1 MVERFWKAHG
11 LGNDYLV
18 WTDGLSSQSNE
29 LTVQRVVKI
38 CDRHR
43 GLGSDGLLEPKTSTR
58 ADIGLQIWNPDGS
71 TAEKSGNGIRIF
83 AWWWAVYQ
91 NRVVGTTPFTID
103 TGHDLVYCVVDRV
116 LGIVDVEMGRATF
129 DKALIPTAEV
139 VWARSIQMPDGRS
152 VCAYTVGIGN
162 PHCVIFVDTP
172 SDFFKIPWRE
182 WGAYLESH
190 VLFPNRINVQFASVV
205 SESSIE
211 IRIWE
216 RGAGETE
223 ASGTSS
229 CAVACVAH
237 RLGFVGDKIEMKMP
251 GGVLKVEIESDWN
264 VRLCGPVETVAT
276 METDL

>member
-29 LTVQRVVKI
+29 LTDQRVVKI

-43 GLGSDGLLEPKTSTR
+43 GLGSDGILEPRISNR

-71 TAEKSGNGIRIF
+71 TAEKRGNGIRIF

-103 TGHDLVYCVVDRV
+103 TGYEVVSCVVNRV
-116 LGIVDVEMGRATF
+116 VGIVDVEMGCATF
-129 DKALIPTAEV
+129 DKDLIPTAEE
-139 VWARSIQMPDGRS
+139 VWARSLQMPDGINI
-152 VCAYTVGIGN
+152 CAYTVGMGN
-162 PHCVIFVDTP
+162 PHCVIFVNSP
-172 SDFFKIPWRE
+172 AEFSRIPWRD

-190 VLFPNRINVQFASVV
+190 VLFPNRINVQFASVL

-237 RLGFVGDKIEMKMP
+237 RLGLVGDKIEMKMQ
-251 GGVLKVEIESDWN
+251 GGVLKVEIESDWS
-264 VRLCGPVETVAT
+264 VRLYGPIETVAT
-276 METDL
+276 METHL